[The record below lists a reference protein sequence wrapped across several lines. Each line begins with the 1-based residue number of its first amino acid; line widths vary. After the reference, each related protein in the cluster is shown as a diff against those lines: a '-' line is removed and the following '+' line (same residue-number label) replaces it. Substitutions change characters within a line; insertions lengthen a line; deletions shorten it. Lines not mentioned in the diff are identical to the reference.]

1 MKITKWTANAALAV
15 SSLFVALLC
24 AEGILRMFYPQPL
37 GVWYSLR
44 DGLVIHP
51 PELSVYLNQFDRT
64 VQFNSI
70 GMRDREHAV
79 PKDNGT
85 FRVLLLGDSF
95 MEALQ
100 VDFEDSFPKLL
111 EDRLRQASHRTVE
124 VINCAVSGWGTDQEL
139 IYLQQYGLKFH
150 SDLILIGM
158 TIHNDVSDNLEGHF
172 HTLVDGKMLP
182 KPKQE
187 MPWFEYRSL
196 KVKDFLASH
205 SHLTQLLRKYKYR
218 RGLAT
223 AAQSLDTHLLQ
234 LVRRE
239 ESAQLGMGWEM
250 TYQLFKQMQEAGK
263 GIGAETAIFLI
274 PLSIQLY
281 DQALTSFIRTHDV
294 SRDDISLERPQEK
307 MRQFGNSLGIQIIDL
322 LPNFRE
328 WVQRH
333 QRSLHVGD
341 GHWNA
346 EGHRIAADVVSEQLL
361 KKGVFSSQQ

>member
-1 MKITKWTANAALAV
+1 MKIAKWVANAALAAG
-15 SSLFVALLC
+15 SLFVALLC
-24 AEGILRMFYPQPL
+24 AEVILRMFYPQPL

-44 DGLVIHP
+44 EGLVIHP
-51 PELSVYLNQFDRT
+51 PDLSVYLNQFDRT

-95 MEALQ
+95 MESLQ

-111 EDRLRQASHRTVE
+111 EDRLRQSSRRPVE

-150 SDLILIGM
+150 PDLILIGM
-158 TIHNDVSDNLEGHF
+158 TIHNDVADNLEEHF
-172 HTLVDGKMLP
+172 HTLVDGKLMA

-187 MPWFEYRSL
+187 IPWLEYRSL

-250 TYQLFKQMQEAGK
+250 TYQLFKQIQEAGK
-263 GIGAETAIFLI
+263 GIGAEAAIFLI

-281 DQALTSFIRTHDV
+281 DQAFTRFMRAHDV
-294 SRDDISLERPQEK
+294 SRDDISLEKPQEK
-307 MRQFGNSLGIQIIDL
+307 MTQFGKSSGIQIIDL

-328 WVQRH
+328 WVQTN
-333 QRSLHVGD
+333 QQSLHVAD
-341 GHWNA
+341 GHWTSG
-346 EGHRIAADVVSEQLL
+346 GHRLAADVVSDQLV